1 MCYDK
6 INIEF
11 VSKERP
17 QDISTNSTTI
27 TIIDNPQR
35 QPLSLPRT
43 RTPSTPHTPS
53 TTYPIHQRHHSPFHA
68 NLIYSTKYC
77 RQKYVIISCF
87 TMTLLVMIYFLVQI
101 MNGLNDANLPLLT
114 KSMNGINNKLT
125 SLKQLSI
132 HLGTLNSK
140 LDQIS
145 NSTIMNQNFKI
156 NEYSYS
162 TSPTSF
168 INNEQIQ
175 P

>member
-11 VSKERP
+11 VSNERP

-35 QPLSLPRT
+35 QPISLPRT
-43 RTPSTPHTPS
+43 QTLSTPD
-53 TTYPIHQRHHSPFHA
+53 SPFHV

-125 SLKQLSI
+125 SLNQLNN

-140 LDQIS
+140 LDEIS
-145 NSTIMNQNFKI
+145 NTTIINQNLKI
-156 NEYSYS
+156 NEYFYS
-162 TSPTSF
+162 TSPTSI
-168 INNEQIQ
+168 INNDQIQ

>member
-35 QPLSLPRT
+35 QTISLPQT
-43 RTPSTPHTPS
+43 QTLSTP
-53 TTYPIHQRHHSPFHA
+53 HSPFHV

-125 SLKQLSI
+125 SLNQLNN

-140 LDQIS
+140 LDEIS
-145 NSTIMNQNFKI
+145 NTTIINQNLKI

-168 INNEQIQ
+168 VNNDQTQ

>member
-1 MCYDK
+1 
-6 INIEF
+6 
-11 VSKERP
+11 
-17 QDISTNSTTI
+17 
-27 TIIDNPQR
+27 
-35 QPLSLPRT
+35 
-43 RTPSTPHTPS
+43 
-53 TTYPIHQRHHSPFHA
+53 
-68 NLIYSTKYC
+68 
-77 RQKYVIISCF
+77 
-87 TMTLLVMIYFLVQI
+87 MTLLVMIYFLVQI

>member
-1 MCYDK
+1 
-6 INIEF
+6 
-11 VSKERP
+11 
-17 QDISTNSTTI
+17 
-27 TIIDNPQR
+27 
-35 QPLSLPRT
+35 
-43 RTPSTPHTPS
+43 
-53 TTYPIHQRHHSPFHA
+53 
-68 NLIYSTKYC
+68 
-77 RQKYVIISCF
+77 
-87 TMTLLVMIYFLVQI
+87 MIYFLVQI